1 MAAGDISYIDNYA
14 ITELKKPNTYSIRI
28 RLPKDD
34 DNPKRS
40 YSLSRRITAATRR
53 DILLACIEYEDELK
67 NADELARLA
76 EQERLAAEA
85 EAAKHIVLKE
95 YLYGDY
101 SERRQDQIAAGNLSG
116 ETLKRRA
123 SDMKLLTDYF
133 GDTYL
138 QDLNEKDLSRGFA
151 LMRRNGL
158 SEYQVHNAFQ
168 LLNQALTYA
177 KIGGYI
183 DKNPIDDMIDK
194 NKPRRPKVSKAKK
207 KERQVTAL
215 EATKLIHTIE
225 ENPLTGEIVL
235 VFLALTCGLRRGE
248 SLGLQWNRID
258 LENGLITIDQ
268 QYTNDKRL
276 KDPKA
281 DSARIIRISQG
292 VADQL
297 RRWRTEQQ
305 LQFKRQND
313 LYNEAIQ
320 NNTKPRRYASPVE
333 WTPSVH
339 LCTNKAGNVLD
350 PSHVSQRVCKYLVS
364 QGLGSYRE
372 TKTYR
377 SPNGTKRHYNSGH
390 EGPTLHSLR
399 RCHASLLLSAG
410 LPLKDIQARLGHASA
425 SMTLEWYIENSAE
438 GEEEAARLISEALE
452 IDTHITDQELDEQL
466 RQQNDNLQIS
476 NDGDSDGE
484 IDNLMESYFRIS
496 ASYEKEKQ
504 VVIKRLTPKKVNR
517 LTPKKDNHS

>member
-67 NADELARLA
+67 NADELARIA

-85 EAAKHIVLKE
+85 EAARHITLKE
-95 YLYGDY
+95 YLFGDY
-101 SERRQDQIAAGNLSG
+101 SERRRDQIAAGNLSG

-215 EATKLIHTIE
+215 EATELIHAIE
-225 ENPLTGEIVL
+225 KTPLTGEIVV

-248 SLGLQWNRID
+248 ALGLTWDKVD
-258 LENGLITIDQ
+258 LDKGLITIDQ
-268 QYTNDKRL
+268 QFTNDKLL

-281 DSARIIRISQG
+281 DSVRTIAISKG

-297 RRWRTEQQ
+297 RRWKSEQQ
-305 LQFKRQND
+305 LQFKRLND
-313 LYNEAIQ
+313 LYNDAIQ
-320 NNTKPRRYASPVE
+320 NNTKPRRYASPIK

-339 LCTNKAGNVLD
+339 LCTNSAGKVLD

-377 SPNGTKRHYNSGH
+377 SPNGTKRTYQSGH

-425 SMTLEWYIENSAE
+425 SMTLEWYIENSPE
-438 GEEEAARLISEALE
+438 GEEEAARLIGETLE
-452 IDTHITDQELDEQL
+452 IDTHITDEALAEQL
-466 RQQNDNLQIS
+466 RKQKDNLQTS
-476 NDGDSDGE
+476 NGGDSDTE
-484 IDNLMESYFRIS
+484 IDSLMEAYFRLS
-496 ASYEKEKQ
+496 ASETKEKSL
-504 VVIKRLTPKKVNR
+504 VIRSLK
-517 LTPKKDNHS
+517 H